1 MSQNIKIL
9 IVEDDGPIRNLIATA
24 LQTNAYKY
32 DLAANGKTALL
43 VLSTHHYDIVLLDL
57 GLPDKDGIEIIKQ
70 LRTFSTTPIIVI
82 SARTNDEDKIAALD
96 AGADDYLTK
105 PFSVE
110 ELLARV
116 RSTLRRA
123 QFLENQKSQREEIAF
138 ENGDLKIDYPS
149 RTVYFQG
156 KELHL
161 MPIEYNLLCLLAHNV
176 GRVLT
181 HQYILDKVWT
191 NAMESDLSSLRVYM
205 TTLRKKIEKNS
216 TQKYIQTHIGV
227 GYKMIRVTDT
237 KEDSNDEA
245 GA

>member
-43 VLSTHHYDIVLLDL
+43 ALSTHHYDIVLLDL

-82 SARTNDEDKIAALD
+82 SARTNDEDKISALD

-123 QFLENQKSQREEIAF
+123 QFLENQKSQREEITF

-149 RTVYFQG
+149 RTVYFRG

-237 KEDSNDEA
+237 KEDSNDEE